1 LRWVLDRYL
10 IREITKPIVVV
21 CSILVFIF
29 AGYKAADYLND
40 AVSGLLP
47 RDTVLL
53 LILLKLAIAME
64 VLLPTTLFLSVVFT
78 LGRLHRDS
86 EILALHASG
95 ISTARIARPVFLL
108 ALFVA
113 VMVATLSL
121 WVRPW
126 AYQRGYQ
133 LKAEAEAGLD
143 LGRMESATFYQIGE
157 QDRVLFAEKI
167 DQERLRAENIFIHSE
182 VGSSTRVIWAKE
194 ARQQEDPA
202 TGRKVILFMD
212 GYVYEFSR
220 ETEGGRVIQFSRST
234 VSIWPG
240 DITPEDKIKA
250 APTARLAATPSHEAL
265 AELQWRISMP
275 ISALLL
281 ALLGVPLSRTSH
293 RQGKYDRV
301 VLAIAI
307 YAIYYNLVVVARTWV
322 EQGRLAGMPGLFP
335 VQAVL
340 ALIISIWLLREAI
353 PQWRH
358 RRGGHHE
365 DH

>member
-1 LRWVLDRYL
+1 M
-10 IREITKPIVVV
+10 VVV

-29 AGYKAADYLND
+29 AGYKAADYLDD

-95 ISTARIARPVFLL
+95 ISTVRIARSVFLL
-108 ALFVA
+108 ALIVA
-113 VMVATLSL
+113 VLVAALSL
-121 WVRPW
+121 VVRPW
-126 AYQRGYQ
+126 AYEKGYR
-133 LKAEAEAGLD
+133 LKAEAEASFD

-167 DQERLRAENIFIHSE
+167 DHERLRAENVFIHSQL
-182 VGSSTRVIWAKE
+182 GSSIRVIWAKE
-194 ARQQEDPA
+194 ARQQQDPA

-234 VSIWPG
+234 ISIWPEE
-240 DITPEDKIKA
+240 IPPENKIKA
-250 APTARLAATPSHEAL
+250 APTARLASTRSSGAL

-275 ISALLL
+275 ITALLL
-281 ALLGVPLSRTSH
+281 ALLGVPLSRTGH
-293 RQGKYDRV
+293 RQGKYDKV

-307 YAIYYNLVVVARTWV
+307 YAIYYNLAVVARTWV
-322 EQGRLAGMPGLFP
+322 EQGRLGGMPGLFS
-335 VQAVL
+335 VQGFL

-353 PQWRH
+353 PHWRHH
-358 RRGGHHE
+358 RRGYHE

>member
-1 LRWVLDRYL
+1 LRRVLDRYL

-29 AGYKAADYLND
+29 AGYKAADYLDD

-47 RDTVLL
+47 KDTVLL

-95 ISTARIARPVFLL
+95 ISTLRITRSVFLL
-108 ALFVA
+108 ALVVA
-113 VMVATLSL
+113 MLVAALSL
-121 WVRPW
+121 FVRPW
-126 AYQRGYQ
+126 AYQRGYE
-133 LKAEAEAGLD
+133 LKAEAEGDFD

-157 QDRVLFAEKI
+157 QGRVLFAEKI
-167 DQERLRAENIFIHSE
+167 DQGRRRAENVFISSE
-182 VGSSTRVIWAKE
+182 VGSSIRVIWARE
-194 ARQQEDPA
+194 AHQQEDPN
-202 TGRKVILFMD
+202 TGRKAILFMD
-212 GYVYEFSR
+212 GYVYELSR

-240 DITPEDKIKA
+240 DITSEEKIKST
-250 APTARLAATPSHEAL
+250 PTAKLAATPSTEAL

-275 ISALLL
+275 ITALLL
-281 ALLGVPLSRTSH
+281 ALLGVPLSRTGH

-301 VLAIAI
+301 VFAIAI
-307 YAIYYNLVVVARTWV
+307 YAVYYNMAIVARTWV
-322 EQGRLAGMPGLFP
+322 EQGRVGGLPGVFW
-335 VQAVL
+335 VQGIL
-340 ALIISIWLLREAI
+340 ALIISIWFVSEAV
-353 PQWRH
+353 PLWHH
-358 RRGGHHE
+358 RRGKSS
-365 DH
+365 